1 MHEGRRWRE
10 FRHEGGMTLVE
21 MSTVLAIVGALAV
34 FGGTALQGLVER
46 VNLDAAT
53 SEVIG
58 DLRYARTL
66 AVWERQP
73 IQVAVD
79 QTRPAMTIL
88 RSTNP
93 SDPVR
98 PPRDLTRRGVSAL
111 SSTGGSL
118 LSFSARG
125 TSATPTTLTLESRH
139 GARRVVTVSLTG
151 ITRAR

>member
-1 MHEGRRWRE
+1 MRAWRSCRE
-10 FRHEGGMTLVE
+10 FRHEGGMTLME
-21 MSTVLAIVGALAV
+21 MSIVLAIVGTLAV
-34 FGGTALQGLVER
+34 FAGTELQGLMER

-79 QTRPAMTIL
+79 QIHPAMTIL
-88 RSTNP
+88 RSSNP
-93 SDPVR
+93 TDPVR
-98 PPRDLTRRGVSAL
+98 PPRDLTRRGISAL
-111 SSTGGSL
+111 SSTGGSF

-139 GARRVVTVSLTG
+139 GVRRVVTVSLTG